1 MRKLGLCL
9 ALATAFVAV
18 PAAAASPTVRLAIIH
33 AVQGC
38 HVWGTTDA
46 QPLGPT
52 RTLVLKPGTRVS
64 IRVSCPMAF
73 DVVQLAGPKLA
84 LGNPRWQT
92 GTAHTLAFPKKGLY
106 RLKATNVQTSVEQG
120 LETLGPDN
128 TLLLTVRV
136 R

>member
-1 MRKLGLCL
+1 MRKLLLTL
-9 ALATAFVAV
+9 ALAVGVVLV
-18 PAAAASPTVRLAIIH
+18 PTAAASPTIRLAIIH

-38 HVWGTTDA
+38 HVWGTADA
-46 QPLGPT
+46 TPLGPT
-52 RTLVLKPGTRVS
+52 RTLVVKPGTRIA
-64 IRVSCPMAF
+64 IRVSCPMDF

-84 LGNPRWQT
+84 LGAPRWHT
-92 GTAHTLAFPKKGLY
+92 GTAHTLAFLKKGLY